1 MMDKEQQKMCSSCD
15 GRIPI
20 EALHCPYCATEQ
32 SSSAFEKTYLQQKA
46 LQDSLLSF
54 YPPPYSLKK
63 NNPIKQEEQKSAT
76 VLLKAPQEPV
86 LEKKFVSATSG
97 SSFPKIEEKTEREYQ
112 EDKNSFWPILLL
124 SIAANLL
131 IVGILQLLF
140 SDEGYLR
147 LEWNSHY
154 WFFYC
159 LASLPLF
166 FLGYKKVYHFK

>member
-1 MMDKEQQKMCSSCD
+1 MMDKERQKMCNSCD
-15 GRIPI
+15 GRIPV

-32 SSSAFEKTYLQQKA
+32 SSNAFEKNYLHQKA

-63 NNPIKQEEQKSAT
+63 NPPIKQDEQKSAT
-76 VLLKAPQEPV
+76 VLLKTPKEPV
-86 LEKKFVSATSG
+86 LEKKFVSA
-97 SSFPKIEEKTEREYQ
+97 SSSSVFPKIEEKAEKEYQ

-124 SIAANLL
+124 SISANLF

-166 FLGYKKVYHFK
+166 LIGYKKIDHFK

>member
-1 MMDKEQQKMCSSCD
+1 MMDKERQKMCSSCD

-63 NNPIKQEEQKSAT
+63 NNPIKQDEQKSAT
-76 VLLKAPQEPV
+76 VLLKSPQQPV
-86 LEKKFVSATSG
+86 LEKKFVSAASA